1 MIGTTSLVLFGQ
13 AVPEAGIDVFD
24 ETAFCTSYSIDTH
37 SPYKEIR
44 VQARKHFQ
52 PNVSYK
58 KDNRQR
64 KQLG

>member
-24 ETAFCTSYSIDTH
+24 ETALCTSNSIDTH

-44 VQARKHFQ
+44 VQARKHLQ
-52 PNVSYK
+52 PNVS
-58 KDNRQR
+58 
-64 KQLG
+64 